1 MSNKKLLKYDLINC
15 FTKKGNKYKS
25 ELLLLKTFKLLP
37 KKQKKQTKNVIK
49 LSIINSSPFF
59 SLKTIKKQKKKS
71 IQFPFLLKLRNRIGY
86 GIKNFIKL
94 STSNRSNIVDE
105 ILNSSNNKGA
115 TFLKKHDLYKISFNT
130 KKLSHYRWFF

>member
-25 ELLLLKTFKLLP
+25 ELLLLKTFKLLQ

-59 SLKTIKKQKKKS
+59 SLKTIKKQKKNL
-71 IQFPFLLKLRNRIGY
+71 F
-86 GIKNFIKL
+86 
-94 STSNRSNIVDE
+94 
-105 ILNSSNNKGA
+105 
-115 TFLKKHDLYKISFNT
+115 SF
-130 KKLSHYRWFF
+130 HFC